1 MTEKNGTKILLAF
14 LAGAAVGAAIGYFLN
29 SDKKDELLADLK
41 EGFTDLK
48 DEIGEKVEQAKDI
61 IDALKNPVTEA
72 EPENQA

>member
-14 LAGAAVGAAIGYFLN
+14 LAGAAVGAAVGYFLN

>member
-14 LAGAAVGAAIGYFLN
+14 LAGAAVGAAVGYFLN

-72 EPENQA
+72 EPESQA